1 LIRTFFVA
9 LRREKNL
16 WHTTVVAGKKTEMSV
31 FQVNKLLY
39 LTDND
44 PAFRKR
50 MMEEPEVVIK
60 EFSLTQEERDALTS
74 GAVGKLHRMGV
85 HTFLLNHLYRYELFG
100 VNRDNYLS
108 RIREGMPYDPRF
120 ELGNMPVQRFIKK

>member
-1 LIRTFFVA
+1 
-9 LRREKNL
+9 
-16 WHTTVVAGKKTEMSV
+16 MSV
-31 FQVNKLLY
+31 YQVNKLLY

-44 PAFRKR
+44 PTFRRR
-50 MMEEPEVVIK
+50 MKEEPEAAISDFKLSV
-60 EFSLTQEERDALTS
+60 EERDALTS
-74 GAVGKLHRMGV
+74 GAVGKLYQMGV

-108 RIREGMPYDPRF
+108 RIREGMPYDRRF

>member
-1 LIRTFFVA
+1 
-9 LRREKNL
+9 
-16 WHTTVVAGKKTEMSV
+16 MSV
-31 FQVNKLLY
+31 YQVNKLLY

-44 PAFRKR
+44 PTFRRR
-50 MMEEPEVVIK
+50 MKEEPEAAIK
-60 EFSLTQEERDALTS
+60 DFKLSVEERDALTS
-74 GAVGKLHRMGV
+74 GAVGKLYQMGV

-108 RIREGMPYDPRF
+108 RIREGMAYDSRF

>member
-1 LIRTFFVA
+1 
-9 LRREKNL
+9 
-16 WHTTVVAGKKTEMSV
+16 MSV
-31 FQVNKLLY
+31 YQINKLLY

-44 PAFRKR
+44 LTFRKR
-50 MMEEPEVVIK
+50 MFESPHEAIK
-60 EFSLTQEERDALTS
+60 EFSLTEEEREALTS
-74 GAVGKLHRMGV
+74 GAVGKLYQMGV

-120 ELGNMPVQRFIKK
+120 ELGNMPVQRFVQKN